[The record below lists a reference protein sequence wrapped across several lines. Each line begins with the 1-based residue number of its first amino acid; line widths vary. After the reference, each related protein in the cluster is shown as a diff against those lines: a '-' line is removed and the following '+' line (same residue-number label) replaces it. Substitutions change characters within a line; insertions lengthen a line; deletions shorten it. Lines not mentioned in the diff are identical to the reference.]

1 MPSASSFKIAIHL
14 SYSEKKTKQ
23 DKTKQTN
30 KQIKKQEQIHKK
42 ANIQKDNSFHRNK
55 FAKF

>member
-14 SYSEKKTKQ
+14 SYSEKNKTKQ
-23 DKTKQTN
+23 DKQTN
-30 KQIKKQEQIHKK
+30 KQINKQEQIHKK
-42 ANIQKDNSFHRNK
+42 ANIQQDNSFHRNK

>member
-14 SYSEKKTKQ
+14 SYSEKKQ
-23 DKTKQTN
+23 NKTKQTN
-30 KQIKKQEQIHKK
+30 KQINKQEKIHKK